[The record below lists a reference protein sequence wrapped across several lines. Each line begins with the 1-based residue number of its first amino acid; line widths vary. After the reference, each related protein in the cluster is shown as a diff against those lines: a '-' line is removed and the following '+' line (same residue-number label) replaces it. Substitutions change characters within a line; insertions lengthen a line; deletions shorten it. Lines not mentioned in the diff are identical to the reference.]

1 MVFGRLFWAASE
13 DFFSFGRRSPLTFSD
28 QLVSLCVGSISV
40 YKQATAKVADEM
52 EKERRATEFAAEAQ
66 QAREAQAAWNK
77 E

>member
-1 MVFGRLFWAASE
+1 
-13 DFFSFGRRSPLTFSD
+13 
-28 QLVSLCVGSISV
+28 V

-52 EKERRATEFAAEAQ
+52 EKERRATEFAAEAK